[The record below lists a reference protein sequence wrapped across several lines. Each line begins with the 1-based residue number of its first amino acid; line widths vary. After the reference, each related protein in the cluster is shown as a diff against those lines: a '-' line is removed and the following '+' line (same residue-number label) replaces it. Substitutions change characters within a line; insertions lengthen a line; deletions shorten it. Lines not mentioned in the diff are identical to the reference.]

1 MKEDTPATNHQNID
15 PAIIDLAKLLAR
27 FAVDDYLEEI
37 HHPASRIRK
46 FRQAQKEV
54 TESRGDE

>member
-1 MKEDTPATNHQNID
+1 MKEDTPATIHQIID
-15 PAIIDLAKLLAR
+15 PGIIDLAKLLAR

-37 HHPASRIRK
+37 DHPASLIRK